1 MRIHSVL
8 AYVLLLTLVTAS
20 CGKKETFIPLYDTET
35 AAQQQIR
42 RNSDTGNGSQVG
54 PNGGTTNP
62 RNPKIYYLRGKY
74 YLSDIQ
80 VNRAV
85 DGPILISDFGN
96 MLADIIVRIGGNF
109 EVDMDP
115 FPIDISDIDRDLIKS
130 VVIKDMRL
138 EILDNPEKADLKFI
152 KKFQA
157 YVTLENG
164 DGGTDVTPN
173 PESSENKAD
182 EILLVSYD
190 RTNDYDYETSKACDW
205 MCIDLNV
212 NRVNILDYISE
223 DSKMLVIRPSVKIG
237 ATPKDKFILGGYV
250 EFEIG
255 MTLPL

>member
-1 MRIHSVL
+1 MRFWLALVL
-8 AYVLLLTLVTAS
+8 VTVTTAS

-42 RNSDTGNGSQVG
+42 RNSDDGNGSQVG
-54 PNGGTTNP
+54 PNGGTSEP
-62 RNPKIYYLRGKY
+62 RDSKIYYLRGKY

-85 DGPILISDFGN
+85 NGPILVADFGN
-96 MLADIIVRIGGNF
+96 LLADIIVRIGGNF

-115 FPIDISDIDRDLIKS
+115 FPIDISDIDRELIKS
-130 VVIKDMRL
+130 IVIKDMRL
-138 EILDNPEKADLKFI
+138 EILDNPEDADLKFI
-152 KKFQA
+152 KKLQA
-157 YVTLENG
+157 YISLSKV
-164 DGGTDVTPN
+164 DDPSTDPGNDT
-173 PESSENKAD
+173 KD

-205 MCIDLNV
+205 MCLDLNV
-212 NRVNILDYISE
+212 NRVNILDYVKPE
-223 DSKMLVIRPSVKIG
+223 DNLLVIRPSIKIG
-237 ATPKDKFILGGYV
+237 ATPKDEFLLGGYV

>member
-1 MRIHSVL
+1 MRMPL
-8 AYVLLLTLVTAS
+8 ALTMLVVTLVTVS

-42 RNSDTGNGSQVG
+42 RNSDDGNGSQSG
-54 PNGGTTNP
+54 PNGGTTEP
-62 RNPKIYYLRGKY
+62 RDPKIYYLRGKY

-85 DGPILISDFGN
+85 DGPVLISDFGN
-96 MLADIIVRIGGNF
+96 LLADIIVRIGGNF

-115 FPIDISDIDRDLIKS
+115 FPIDISDIDRELIKS
-130 VVIKDMRL
+130 IVIKDMRL
-138 EILDNPEKADLKFI
+138 EILDNPEEANLKFI
-152 KKFQA
+152 KKLQA
-157 YVTLENG
+157 YISLEQV
-164 DGGTDVTPN
+164 DDPGTDPGSNTT
-173 PESSENKAD
+173 D

-205 MCIDLNV
+205 MCMDLNV
-212 NRVNILDYISE
+212 NRVNILDYVKPE
-223 DSKMLVIRPSVKIG
+223 DNLLVIRPSIKIG

-255 MTLPL
+255 LTLPL